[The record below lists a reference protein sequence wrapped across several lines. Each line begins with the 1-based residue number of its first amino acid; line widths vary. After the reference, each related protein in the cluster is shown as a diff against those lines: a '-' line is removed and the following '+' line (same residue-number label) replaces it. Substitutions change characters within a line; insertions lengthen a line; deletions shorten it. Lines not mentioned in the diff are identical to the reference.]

1 MIKLL
6 IETDGKN
13 IHTEFIHNKTT
24 INENSLVVRELEKI
38 KLELLDNFEYKPQL
52 EIISDEGEE

>member
-1 MIKLL
+1 MIKLV

-13 IHTEFIHNKTT
+13 MHTEFIHNETT
-24 INENSLVVRELEKI
+24 LKENSLVVREIEKI

-52 EIISDEGEE
+52 EITGDEGEN

>member
-13 IHTEFIHNKTT
+13 VHTEFNYEETT
-24 INENSLVVRELEKI
+24 LNENALVVRELEKI
-38 KLELLDNFEYKPQL
+38 KLELLDDFEYKPQL
-52 EIISDEGEE
+52 EVSEDENA